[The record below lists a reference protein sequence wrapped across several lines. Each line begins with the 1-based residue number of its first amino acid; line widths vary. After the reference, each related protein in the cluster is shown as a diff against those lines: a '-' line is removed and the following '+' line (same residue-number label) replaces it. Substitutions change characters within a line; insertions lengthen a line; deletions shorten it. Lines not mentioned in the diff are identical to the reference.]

1 MSRGCAPVASIT
13 ADWWFQVSEM
23 SDAEVNEEF
32 QIVSITVS
40 WGVDDLLR
48 LYPDWTTEE
57 AEHFIDSSYR
67 EISAEAREAGDSM
80 IHKIVEEIERGDR
93 GPTN

>member
-67 EISAEAREAGDSM
+67 EISAEAREAGDRM

-93 GPTN
+93 GASN